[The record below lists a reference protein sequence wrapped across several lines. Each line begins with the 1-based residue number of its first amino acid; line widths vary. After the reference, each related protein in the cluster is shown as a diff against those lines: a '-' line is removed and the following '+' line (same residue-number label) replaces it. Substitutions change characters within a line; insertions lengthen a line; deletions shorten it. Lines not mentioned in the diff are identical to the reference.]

1 MQKMVIMCAVLCL
14 AAILCN
20 LSIKGHQEVI
30 KHPWICNSSK
40 GLLSKNDAVQYEQG
54 AQGISKGCIES
65 LLDNL
70 VNFTMER
77 INFVAFSLTNYNWGC
92 SERKGGIAALGK
104 EFLFEDMHA
113 RLHYKL
119 FIVTLVN
126 GIKK

>member
-77 INFVAFSLTNYNWGC
+77 INFVAFSLTNTTVNAASEKEELQYWAKSFCSKKCMQGC
-92 SERKGGIAALGK
+92 TINCS
-104 EFLFEDMHA
+104 
-113 RLHYKL
+113 
-119 FIVTLVN
+119 
-126 GIKK
+126 

>member
-30 KHPWICNSSK
+30 KYPWICNSSK

-77 INFVAFSLTNYNWGC
+77 INFVAFSLTNTTGKAASETEDLEYWGKSFC
-92 SERKGGIAALGK
+92 SKIGMQGCAI
-104 EFLFEDMHA
+104 
-113 RLHYKL
+113 
-119 FIVTLVN
+119 N
-126 GIKK
+126 CS